1 MEARPSATG
10 GSSDLLGICESPER
24 LEEENWRKL
33 VWGSPGPTLI
43 LTKCSGKYASLANPV
58 VSQGFGFG
66 SVEEKHFQMLPDEV
80 FFLEIS
86 FKNFP
91 LLP

>member
-1 MEARPSATG
+1 MTKG
-10 GSSDLLGICESPER
+10 YFDLLGICESLER
-24 LEEENWRKL
+24 LEKENWRKL

-43 LTKCSGKYASLANPV
+43 LTKCSGKYSSLANPV
-58 VSQGFGFG
+58 VSQGFDFG
-66 SVEEKHFQMLPDEV
+66 SIKEKHFQMLPDEV

-86 FKNFP
+86 FKKFP